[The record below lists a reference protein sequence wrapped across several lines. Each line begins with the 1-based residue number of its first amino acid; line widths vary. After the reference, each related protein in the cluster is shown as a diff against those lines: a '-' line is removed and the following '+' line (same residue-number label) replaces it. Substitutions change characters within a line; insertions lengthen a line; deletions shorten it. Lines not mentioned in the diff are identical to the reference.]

1 MFKRW
6 AVLFALVLLMAACS
20 EEETEPAAT
29 QEEPETEE
37 AAGPSQEE
45 LNEQMK
51 EEATEIDFVEANG
64 GDLSPGT
71 KVKATG
77 EISALDPTGLRGGD
91 FMLSVEEGD
100 GFGVYSVT
108 NLNTV
113 EIPLEEGQTV
123 TVYGTFDGAEEG
135 TSMPMITAT
144 IIE

>member
-1 MFKRW
+1 MFKRL

-29 QEEPETEE
+29 QEEIETEE

-51 EEATEIDFVEANG
+51 EEAIEIDFVEANG
-64 GDLSPGT
+64 GDLAEGT

-77 EISALDPTGLRGGD
+77 ELSALDPSGLRGGD

-100 GFGVYSVT
+100 GFGVYDVS
-108 NLNTV
+108 NFNTV

-123 TVYGTFDGAEEG
+123 TVYGTFAGPEEG